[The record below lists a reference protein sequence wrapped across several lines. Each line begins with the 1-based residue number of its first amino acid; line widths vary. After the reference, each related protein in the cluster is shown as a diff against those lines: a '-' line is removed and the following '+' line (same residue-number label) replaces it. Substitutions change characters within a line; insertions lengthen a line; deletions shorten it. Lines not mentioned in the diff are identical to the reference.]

1 MLSMRVF
8 KTEDGCRN
16 SNGSAPDI
24 PGMALKKNGYQENF
38 QMENMSY
45 ILSYIVMGMM
55 FLAWAL
61 WDKKRHHIMEKA
73 TSEMNVRDRSEGT
86 HRN

>member
-1 MLSMRVF
+1 
-8 KTEDGCRN
+8 
-16 SNGSAPDI
+16 
-24 PGMALKKNGYQENF
+24 
-38 QMENMSY
+38 MENMSY

-61 WDKKRHHIMEKA
+61 WDKKRNHTMEKA
-73 TSEMNVRDRSEGT
+73 TSEMNVRGRCEGT